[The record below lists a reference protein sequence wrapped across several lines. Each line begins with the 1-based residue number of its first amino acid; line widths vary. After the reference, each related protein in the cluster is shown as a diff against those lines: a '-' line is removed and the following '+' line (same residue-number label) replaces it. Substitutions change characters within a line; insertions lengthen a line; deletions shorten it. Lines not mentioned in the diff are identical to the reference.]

1 MIADLDETIKKVL
14 VAELPI
20 KNGEIDVKFEQP
32 KREWSAKLTKPT
44 VNFFMYDVRENAALR
59 QANWQA
65 INGNGNGNGNG
76 NSPDNIARSK
86 KTPLRVDCYY
96 MMTTWASEPE
106 DEHRLLSRCL
116 MAMYRHPILPEH
128 MLVGTLQHNR
138 YEVSTGLARHDKL
151 TNPAEVWS
159 ALDNEMRPSV
169 SYIVTLALDPWA
181 VVTGPVVRTFT
192 IRSGQTLTLP
202 VEQELHTES
211 RDINYIGGTV
221 RRKKHPQPGLEVAVK
236 GTGWFDKTD
245 DKGQFTLGGM
255 PPGEYTLVVWPGEG
269 KPGLPSKPIEKAVQV
284 PATEGDYDIEL

>member
-20 KNGEIDVKFEQP
+20 KNGEIDVKFDQP

-44 VNFFMYDVRENAALR
+44 VNFFLYDVRENAALR
-59 QANWQA
+59 QAQWQPVA
-65 INGNGNGNGNG
+65 NGNGSKGNGN
-76 NSPDNIARSK
+76 DNVAHSK
-86 KTPLRVDCYY
+86 KTPFRIDCYY

-116 MAMYRHPILPEH
+116 MGLFRHPVLPEH
-128 MLVGTLQHNR
+128 MMVGTLQNNR
-138 YEVSTGLARHDKL
+138 FEVTTGLARHDKL

-159 ALDNEMRPSV
+159 ALDNEMRPSI

-181 VVTGPVVRTFT
+181 IVTGPVVRTFT
-192 IRSGQTLTLP
+192 IRSGQTRTLP
-202 VEQELHTES
+202 IQQELQTEAF
-211 RDINYIGGTV
+211 DINYIGGTV
-221 RRKKHPQPGLEVAVK
+221 RSKKAPQPGLEVAVK

-245 DKGQFTLGGM
+245 EKGQFTLGGM

-269 KPGLPSKPIEKAVQV
+269 KPGLPGKPIEKAVQV
-284 PATEGDYDIEL
+284 PAAEGDYDIEL